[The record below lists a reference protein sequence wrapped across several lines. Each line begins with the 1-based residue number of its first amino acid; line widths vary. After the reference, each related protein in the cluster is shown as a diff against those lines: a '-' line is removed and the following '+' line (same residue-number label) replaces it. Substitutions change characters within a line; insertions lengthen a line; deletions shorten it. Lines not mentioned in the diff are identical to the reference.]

1 MDAHYLVSHTIWAKA
16 DIRRDL
22 PPPSYTQHGGVG
34 QMESLIRAWD
44 GESVIIRFD
53 RGAIAIIG
61 MVMSGWSR
69 KGETVYYS

>member
-1 MDAHYLVSHTIWAKA
+1 
-16 DIRRDL
+16 
-22 PPPSYTQHGGVG
+22 
-34 QMESLIRAWD
+34 MESLIRAWD

-69 KGETVYYS
+69 KGETVYYF